1 MGKSSLPTP
10 DRVKLPKE
18 IRRRI
23 IDIATTIAATIT
35 DNRIKTILSSVCTA
49 YRADWMQDRLLSD
62 TLADIRPLTCDERDE
77 VIRTGFCDIPLERT
91 APRFNRGN
99 QRPPKFVTAGWRRRA
114 DNRL

>member
-49 YRADWMQDRLLSD
+49 YRADWMQDRMSSGHGLPIFSLW
-62 TLADIRPLTCDERDE
+62 IYDERDQ
-77 VIRTGFCDIPLERT
+77 VIRTAFCDFLVVIATGSVEEP
-91 APRFNRGN
+91 PRNKVRDG
-99 QRPPKFVTAGWRRRA
+99 
-114 DNRL
+114 

>member
-1 MGKSSLPTP
+1 
-10 DRVKLPKE
+10 
-18 IRRRI
+18 
-23 IDIATTIAATIT
+23 
-35 DNRIKTILSSVCTA
+35 
-49 YRADWMQDRLLSD
+49 MQDRLLSD